1 MMSEPMVTSPPSA
14 VAAITAMTSMFVRE
28 MVTRGRIAALG
39 ALAGLLVLLGFAVRF
54 SDDRLQ
60 SGGDVL
66 AGLGLGVVA
75 PITALVLAS
84 ATLGRLRSDKT
95 LVYLWLRPVPRY
107 TLALA
112 ATAATLVVAL
122 PLCVG
127 SMLVAAVLTGE
138 SALAGASVLAALVTV
153 VGYTGV
159 FVPLGAAL
167 KRSFIVGLV
176 YVLVWG
182 GLLAKLGTGFAS
194 LSVESFGVSV
204 IEKVADVE
212 LSGGNLGLTASV
224 VSASAFLVAGV
235 AVATWQ
241 LRRREV
247 D

>member
-1 MMSEPMVTSPPSA
+1 
-14 VAAITAMTSMFVRE
+14 
-28 MVTRGRIAALG
+28 
-39 ALAGLLVLLGFAVRF
+39 
-54 SDDRLQ
+54 
-60 SGGDVL
+60 
-66 AGLGLGVVA
+66 
-75 PITALVLAS
+75 
-84 ATLGRLRSDKT
+84 
-95 LVYLWLRPVPRY
+95 
-107 TLALA
+107 
-112 ATAATLVVAL
+112 
-122 PLCVG
+122 
-127 SMLVAAVLTGE
+127 
-138 SALAGASVLAALVTV
+138 
-153 VGYTGV
+153 
-159 FVPLGAAL
+159 L

-224 VSASAFLVAGV
+224 VSASVFLVAGV